1 TRRLIERTVAWILRQ
16 RGRGLDVGQDVAHLK
31 PGLAELERELDGA
44 IFDDARAVIDAR
56 AKTFVEAGFPED
68 LARRVAR
75 LNLWAAGLD
84 VIRIADDTGRGV
96 TEVAAVYF
104 ETGRRL
110 GLAWLRD
117 GASRM
122 PATNHWQKQA
132 VGAIVDDLYTL

>member
-1 TRRLIERTVAWILRQ
+1 
-16 RGRGLDVGQDVAHLK
+16 
-31 PGLAELERELDGA
+31 
-44 IFDDARAVIDAR
+44 VIDASR
-56 AKTFVEAGFPED
+56 QTFVEAGLPED

-84 VIRIADDTGRGV
+84 VIRIAGRHGRGV
-96 TEVAAVYF
+96 TEVASVYF

-132 VGAIVDDLYTL
+132 VGAIVDDLYTLQADLAVRAMAGGAVGGGRGRGGGGLG